1 MVQLSAYNNNN
12 KHMSRLQF
20 ILKATCLLSLLLLL
34 LINHTPTAEARPMDL
49 YDDVG
54 DFFDAVSLDDVQQSA
69 RLAPETFC
77 RMPIRKG
84 VCRALI
90 PRFSYDPSRKTCVE
104 FKFGGCDG
112 NENNFS
118 TYEACMATCEGM

>member
-1 MVQLSAYNNNN
+1 MQHQSAYNNN
-12 KHMSRLQF
+12 KRVTSLQLAF
-20 ILKATCLLSLLLLL
+20 SVAYLLSLLMLLTS
-34 LINHTPTAEARPMDL
+34 NTPMAEARPMDL

-54 DFFDAVSLDDVQQSA
+54 DFFDAVSLDDVPLSG
-69 RLAPETFC
+69 RSAPETFC

-118 TYEACMATCEGM
+118 SYEACMATCEGM

>member
-1 MVQLSAYNNNN
+1 MQQQRASN
-12 KHMSRLQF
+12 KKRLIVLRNAF
-20 ILKATCLLSLLLLL
+20 GFACLLTLLLLL
-34 LINHTPTAEARPMDL
+34 SSTAPAVEARPMDL

-54 DFFDAVSLDDVQQSA
+54 DFFDAVSLDDVPISG
-69 RLAPETFC
+69 RSAPETFC
-77 RMPIRKG
+77 RMPTRKG

-118 TYEACMATCEGM
+118 SYEACMATCEGM

>member
-1 MVQLSAYNNNN
+1 MQHQSANS
-12 KHMSRLQF
+12 KRLIMLRNVF
-20 ILKATCLLSLLLLL
+20 SFVCLLSLLLLL
-34 LINHTPTAEARPMDL
+34 ISNTANVEAHPMDL

-54 DFFDAVSLDDVQQSA
+54 DFFDAVSLDDVPVSG
-69 RLAPETFC
+69 RSAPETFC

-118 TYEACMATCEGM
+118 SYEACMATCEGM

>member
-1 MVQLSAYNNNN
+1 MQHQSANS
-12 KHMSRLQF
+12 KRLIMLRNVF
-20 ILKATCLLSLLLLL
+20 SFVCLLSLLLLL
-34 LINHTPTAEARPMDL
+34 IRNTANVEAHPMDL

-54 DFFDAVSLDDVQQSA
+54 DFFDAVSLDDVPVSG
-69 RLAPETFC
+69 RSAPETFC

-118 TYEACMATCEGM
+118 SYEACMATCEGM

>member
-1 MVQLSAYNNNN
+1 MQHQSAYNNN
-12 KHMSRLQF
+12 KRVTTLQLAF
-20 ILKATCLLSLLLLL
+20 SVAYLLSLLMLLT
-34 LINHTPTAEARPMDL
+34 INTPMAEARPMDL

-54 DFFDAVSLDDVQQSA
+54 DFFDAVSLDDVPLSG
-69 RLAPETFC
+69 RSAPETFC

-118 TYEACMATCEGM
+118 SYEACMATCEGM

>member
-1 MVQLSAYNNNN
+1 MKYQSACNN
-12 KHMSRLQF
+12 KRVTRLQF
-20 ILKATCLLSLLLLL
+20 AFSVACLLPLLLLL
-34 LINHTPTAEARPMDL
+34 TTNTPAVEARPMDL
-49 YDDVG
+49 YDEVG
-54 DFFDAVSLDDVQQSA
+54 DFFDAVSLDDVPVSG
-69 RLAPETFC
+69 RTAPETFC

-118 TYEACMATCEGM
+118 SYEACMATCEGM

>member
-1 MVQLSAYNNNN
+1 MQYQSAYNN
-12 KHMSRLQF
+12 KRASPMRFAFS
-20 ILKATCLLSLLLLL
+20 IVYALSLLALLVH
-34 LINHTPTAEARPMDL
+34 ITPTAEARPMDL

-54 DFFDAVSLDDVQQSA
+54 DFFDAVSLDDVPVSG
-69 RLAPETFC
+69 RSAPETFC

-118 TYEACMATCEGM
+118 SYEACMATCEGM